1 MRAMR
6 GRIVVGV
13 LVATLGLAGCSG
25 GDEEPTSRQGGA
37 GTAAETETAAE
48 TATGT
53 ETPTE
58 TAAGTET
65 PTETATDPPA
75 DPGAGDPLADLA
87 APPSE
92 AEVVDAR
99 PTAIARPTLAPGVCA
114 EVAEAPVRVLPRA
127 SAAEVVA
134 AGDRFYVAAY
144 EPLEGGREQVSLVEL
159 VAGQAPRLIVAIPV
173 AHPVSAARRTAAPA
187 LALVGA
193 PGAEAQEL
201 GVAFTDA
208 EGHVLV
214 AFVDP
219 ARPVATPADVGMS
232 GADLR
237 FSPALVRVGPARVVA
252 ATIAVPEAG
261 PSGTARTA
269 MRLHLARLD
278 PRGAVL
284 GRHDVTPVAGAGA
297 HPTFV
302 RTSLAGAHG
311 DLLFVDPRV
320 ALSVIHRVRLDA
332 EGVPGE
338 TTVGRPINLS
348 AEPPSIA
355 AVRLGERELA
365 AYAATGNMAT
375 RAVGL
380 VELGQTEPPQPL
392 VPGLGYG
399 QPLTVR
405 AIARG
410 SDAVFASEAP
420 SAVPADAPHEVRVRT
435 VRVDAAGARTLGE
448 PLVLAGATRPALAM
462 DAGGVIA
469 IAVEGGLVRFVRCG
483 A

>member
-1 MRAMR
+1 MHAMR
-6 GRIVVGV
+6 GTIVVGL
-13 LVATLGLAGCSG
+13 LVAAVGLVGLGCSEG
-25 GDEEPTSRQGGA
+25 ETTASPQGGTEP
-37 GTAAETETAAE
+37 GTGTEAETETEAEAE
-48 TATGT
+48 TGAETGT
-53 ETPTE
+53 ESETE
-58 TAAGTET
+58 
-65 PTETATDPPA
+65 A
-75 DPGAGDPLADLA
+75 DPGADDPLAELA

-92 AEVVDAR
+92 AEVVEAR
-99 PTAIARPTLAPGVCA
+99 PTAIGRPTLAAGVCA
-114 EVAEAPVRVLPRA
+114 EVAEAPLRVLPRA
-127 SAAEVVA
+127 SAAELVA
-134 AGDRFYVAAY
+134 AGDRFYLAAY
-144 EPLEGGREQVSLVEL
+144 EPLDGGREQVSLVEL

-173 AHPVSAARRTAAPA
+173 AQPVAAARRTAAPA

-193 PGAEAQEL
+193 AGAEAQEL

-208 EGHVLV
+208 AGHVLV

-232 GADLR
+232 EADLR
-237 FSPALVRVGPARVVA
+237 FSPALARVGPVRVVA

-332 EGVPGE
+332 EGTPGE

-355 AVRLGERELA
+355 SVRLGERELA

-405 AIARG
+405 AIARA
-410 SDAVFASEAP
+410 SDAVFATEAP
-420 SAVPADAPHEVRVRT
+420 SAVQADAPHEVRVRT

-448 PLVLAGATRPALAM
+448 PLVLPGATRPALAI